1 MEYFFENFLDDV
13 LASIAIIIASWS
25 AYYTHKHSG
34 QSVKLQQEAL
44 NLEKQKKREAENIDK
59 KADLEPELISSGSTA
74 KPTKNLFRI
83 SNRGKSDAKNV
94 QIFINGREIYKCDD
108 ILNRDRYKENNFKI
122 PSGQS
127 TQFKVAK
134 SKDSEPIWDL
144 KLIYEDRAS
153 KYNVYE
159 DELEF

>member
-34 QSVKLQQEAL
+34 RSVELQQEAL

-59 KADLEPELISSGSTA
+59 KADIEPELISSGSTA

-83 SNRGKSDAKNV
+83 YNRGKSDAKNV
-94 QIFINGREIYKCDD
+94 QIFINGKEIYNCND
-108 ILNRDRYKENNFKI
+108 ILNRDRYKENNFTI
-122 PSGQS
+122 ASGQF
-127 TQFKVAK
+127 TQFKVSR
-134 SKDSEPIWDL
+134 SKDSEPLWGL
-144 KLIYEDRAS
+144 KLVYDDRAS
-153 KYNVYE
+153 KKNVFE
-159 DELEF
+159 GELEF